1 MGWRLPLRHGPK
13 LVQALRMTVSSLAA
27 FALAQALA
35 LPQGFWAVIT
45 ALIVTQANVGGSL
58 KAALD
63 RFIGSVFGA
72 VYGSAVAFAIPH
84 EHGLSRAAALVVA
97 VAPLSFMAALSAG
110 FRVAPI
116 TAIIVLLSA
125 SGSTLGPFGFAVDR
139 VLEVGLGCAVGL
151 VVSVLIVPARA
162 SRLVLETATQVMR
175 LLAEQL
181 EALASLD
188 DQAQADLG
196 ALGVETRQSL
206 SKLETLV
213 GEAARER
220 RSRLADA
227 PDPGPLFRTLMR
239 LRHDVVMLR
248 RAQREPGHEAL
259 REHVAQP
266 WSRAMETGAATLC
279 DLGRALSEGQ
289 APERSGAMAEA
300 VVDYRLTLD
309 EMRRRELTKPLLTDA
324 VWRLFGAGFALEQF
338 RRDLD
343 DLIDRT
349 DEVASGRQ
357 RDAAG

>member
-1 MGWRLPLRHGPK
+1 MGWRLPFRHGPK
-13 LVQALRMTVSSLAA
+13 AVQALRMTVSSLGA

-45 ALIVTQANVGGSL
+45 ALIVTQSNVGGSL

-84 EHGLSRAAALVVA
+84 EHGLSRAAALVMA
-97 VAPLSFMAALSAG
+97 VAPLSFMSALSAG

-125 SGSTLGPFGFAVDR
+125 TGSALGPFGFAVDR

-151 VVSVLIVPARA
+151 LVSVLIVPARA
-162 SRLVLETATQVMR
+162 SRLVLEAAAQVMR

-181 EALASLD
+181 EALALVG
-188 DQAQADLG
+188 DQTQVDLG
-196 ALGVETRQSL
+196 ALAVKTRQSL

-227 PDPGPLFRTLMR
+227 PDHEPMLRTLMR

-248 RAQREPGHEAL
+248 RALREPGEAL
-259 REHVAQP
+259 REHVAPP
-266 WSRAMETGAATLC
+266 WFRAVQAGAAVLRE
-279 DLGRALSEGQ
+279 LGRALSGGQ
-289 APERSGAMAEA
+289 VPERSGGMAAA
-300 VVDYRLTLD
+300 VGEYRSALD
-309 EMRRRELTKPLLTDA
+309 EIRRLGLTRGLPTDV

-343 DLIDRT
+343 DLAERT
-349 DEVASGRQ
+349 QEFSSGRE
-357 RDAAG
+357 RDATG